1 MNLITEI
8 TLIDGRRGE
17 TQELA
22 PNFKSP

>member
-1 MNLITEI
+1 MQLW
-8 TLIDGRRGE
+8 IDGRRGE